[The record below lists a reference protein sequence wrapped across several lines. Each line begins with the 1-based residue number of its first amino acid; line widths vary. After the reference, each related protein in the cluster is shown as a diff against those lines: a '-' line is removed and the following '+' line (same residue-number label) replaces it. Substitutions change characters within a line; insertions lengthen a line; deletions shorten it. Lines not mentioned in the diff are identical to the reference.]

1 MKLKYLLVF
10 AIFWACNEQTQNNK
24 DQSLQQIIKA
34 DTDASKL
41 ATEIG
46 FNNALLS
53 VADSSFVK
61 LGNGQL
67 PIVGK
72 TAFANSFDKDND
84 IKTITWQP
92 INGEVAKSYSH
103 FTIFAFDL
111 SEKRKAK
118 SEKRKAKS
126 EKRRAK
132 SQEPRAK
139 SQKKLTTTT
148 TTDNRQPTTDN

>member
-10 AIFWACNEQTQNNK
+10 AIFWACNEQSQNNK

-46 FNNALLS
+46 FNNALLT

-67 PIVGK
+67 PILGK
-72 TAFANSFDKDND
+72 TAFADSFDKNND
-84 IKTITWQP
+84 VKTIIWQP
-92 INGEVAKSYSH
+92 VNGEVAISGELGYTWGDWQFKTPDTTYYGNYV
-103 FTIFAFDL
+103 TIW
-111 SEKRKAK
+111 
-118 SEKRKAKS
+118 
-126 EKRRAK
+126 
-132 SQEPRAK
+132 
-139 SQKKLTTTT
+139 KKK
-148 TTDNRQPTTDN
+148 TDGTWKMCLDGGNSTPNPKL

>member
-10 AIFWACNEQTQNNK
+10 AIFWACNEQNPNSTN
-24 DQSLQQIIKA
+24 QSLQQIIKA
-34 DTDASKL
+34 DKDASSL

-72 TAFANSFDKDND
+72 TAFANSYDKNND
-84 IKTITWQP
+84 IKTISWGP
-92 INGEVAKSYSH
+92 ISAEVAMSGDLGYTWGNWQFKTQDTTYYGNYVTIWKKKSDGTWKMSLDGGNS
-103 FTIFAFDL
+103 T
-111 SEKRKAK
+111 
-118 SEKRKAKS
+118 
-126 EKRRAK
+126 
-132 SQEPRAK
+132 PNP
-139 SQKKLTTTT
+139 KL
-148 TTDNRQPTTDN
+148 